1 MKTAPWWSVIAVFIT
16 CITLVVVANL
26 RVSAEQQRTRQVVC
40 AGLADDQAGE
50 QDKLRA
56 YAAEPPTTAAG
67 KAQRDAVQQAAT
79 RFAARAQ
86 RLGCTD

>member
-1 MKTAPWWSVIAVFIT
+1 MRTAPWWSVIAVFIT
-16 CITLVVVANL
+16 CLTLVVVVNI
-26 RVSAEQQRTRQVVC
+26 RFYAEQERTQQVVC

-56 YAAEPPTTAAG
+56 YEAEPPVTPAG
-67 KAQRDAVQQAAT
+67 QAQRDAVQQAAD

-86 RLGCTD
+86 RLGCN